1 MGRKERDADTEFIRD
16 RIAQL
21 REKENISEYELSRRM
36 GHHRTYIQNV
46 VTGKSRL
53 PHTELM
59 ELCRI
64 FKITPEQFFSQELEN
79 PALFQEIVEEV
90 KGMKEAD
97 QHLMLQVA
105 RRINHPK

>member
-1 MGRKERDADTEFIRD
+1 MGRKEREADTEFIRD

-21 REKENISEYELSRRM
+21 REKENMSEYELSRKM
-36 GHHRTYIQNV
+36 GHHRTYIQNI

-64 FKITPEQFFSQELEN
+64 FKITPEQFFSQNIEN
-79 PALFQEIVEEV
+79 PALFQQIVDEV
-90 KGMKEAD
+90 KGVQEAD
-97 QHLMLQVA
+97 QHLMLEVA
-105 RRINHPK
+105 RRINRPR

>member
-1 MGRKERDADTEFIRD
+1 MGKKEKDTDMEFIRD

-21 REKENISEYELSRRM
+21 REKQNMSEYELSQKM
-36 GHHRTYIQNV
+36 GHHQTYIQNV

-59 ELCRI
+59 EICRI
-64 FKITPEQFFSQELEN
+64 FNITPEQFFSKKIEN
-79 PALFQEIVEEV
+79 PILVQEIVEEV
-90 KGMKEAD
+90 KGMPEQD

-105 RRINHPK
+105 RRINRPK